1 MGIETTAIVTMAAVV
16 GFYMAWN
23 IGANDVANAMGTS
36 VGSKALTLG
45 KAILIAG
52 VFEFAGAFL
61 AGSHVTNTV
70 RKGIVDISLFAEA
83 DNGARILMYGMLA
96 APLGAGV
103 WLQLA
108 TYFGRPVSTTHSII
122 GAIVGFAVAA
132 GGADAVEWSKIWL
145 IVISWVA
152 SPLMSGTI
160 AAATFLTIQ
169 RLMINVPDPVKGT
182 KRWAPLFVFLVLSIL
197 TLVTL
202 FKGLKNL
209 HLDLPFG
216 AALLYASVIGFIGA
230 GVGGVLIRRVR
241 IPATSSGGSMPI
253 AAMADDLRSMV
264 RYARRLR
271 AKASNGAV
279 EHVETLEGSLEAL
292 THLAAEN
299 EAEARTR
306 GEFVFVEKVFAYLQ
320 ILSACFVA
328 FAHGAN
334 DVANAIGP
342 VSAVVSLAGG
352 GTEALSGKA
361 PVPLWVL
368 LLGGV
373 GIVVGLSMWGW
384 RIIRVIGEKITE
396 LTPTRG
402 FSAEFAAATTI
413 VLASRLGIP
422 ISTTH
427 TLVGGVM
434 GVGFAR
440 GLASM
445 NSKVLRDIFISWL
458 LELPVAAGLA
468 AGFFFIIK
476 FAFETFGA

>member
-1 MGIETTAIVTMAAVV
+1 
-16 GFYMAWN
+16 
-23 IGANDVANAMGTS
+23 
-36 VGSKALTLG
+36 
-45 KAILIAG
+45 
-52 VFEFAGAFL
+52 
-61 AGSHVTNTV
+61 
-70 RKGIVDISLFAEA
+70 
-83 DNGARILMYGMLA
+83 
-96 APLGAGV
+96 
-103 WLQLA
+103 
-108 TYFGRPVSTTHSII
+108 
-122 GAIVGFAVAA
+122 
-132 GGADAVEWSKIWL
+132 
-145 IVISWVA
+145 
-152 SPLMSGTI
+152 
-160 AAATFLTIQ
+160 
-169 RLMINVPDPVKGT
+169 
-182 KRWAPLFVFLVLSIL
+182 
-197 TLVTL
+197 
-202 FKGLKNL
+202 
-209 HLDLPFG
+209 
-216 AALLYASVIGFIGA
+216 
-230 GVGGVLIRRVR
+230 
-241 IPATSSGGSMPI
+241 
-253 AAMADDLRSMV
+253 V

>member
-1 MGIETTAIVTMAAVV
+1 MGVETTVIVAMAAVF

-36 VGSKALTLG
+36 VGSKALTLV
-45 KAILIAG
+45 KAIIIAG

-70 RKGIVDISLFAEA
+70 RKGIVDISLFSEM

-108 TYFGRPVSTTHSII
+108 TYFGRPVSTTHSIV
-122 GAIVGFAVAA
+122 GAIVGFAIAA
-132 GGADAVEWSKIWL
+132 GGAYAVEWSKIWM

-152 SPLMSGTI
+152 SPLMSGSI
-160 AAATFLTIQ
+160 AAATFLAIQ
-169 RLMINVPDPVKGT
+169 HLMFNVPDPVKGT
-182 KRWAPLFVFLVLSIL
+182 KRWAPLFVFLVLAIL

-209 HLDLPFG
+209 HLDMSFG
-216 AALLYASVIGFIGA
+216 SALLYASIIGFVGA
-230 GVGGVLIRRVR
+230 GVGGVLLRRIRAPEAAGGGPVR
-241 IPATSSGGSMPI
+241 MAM
-253 AAMADDLRSMV
+253 MADDLRSMV
-264 RYARRLR
+264 RHARRLR
-271 AKASNGAV
+271 AKATEEAT
-279 EHVETLEGSLEAL
+279 EHVDSLEGSLDAL
-292 THLAAEN
+292 THLARES
-299 EAEARTR
+299 EATISTR
-306 GEFVFVEKVFAYLQ
+306 PDFLYVEKVFAYLQ

-342 VSAVVSLAGG
+342 IAAVVSLAGG
-352 GTEALSGKA
+352 GMEALSGKA
-361 PVPLWVL
+361 PVPVWVL

-384 RIIRVIGEKITE
+384 RIIKVIGEKITE

-434 GVGFAR
+434 GVGLAR

-445 NSKVLRDIFISWL
+445 DPKVLRDIFISWL

-468 AGFFFIIK
+468 AAFFFAIK
-476 FAFETFGA
+476 WMFETFGG